1 MMKRIHLILSDDSNM
16 VRNVISFFHEA
27 LGECRELDF
36 SAETLDGVLEAPMI
50 SSKHLE
56 AICSYIEKCF
66 AKSDAVICFLP
77 HSSRPLR
84 LSFSEGLNLKY
95 SFQCICWKLGLDGV
109 TLQQG
114 PSSCEGYDAFI
125 ELDHSVEGLNERIVN
140 NLHHLPKTIS
150 KFNNRNHSK
159 TRHRYSSLTSFERLM
174 FLVRSLLSNP
184 ELACKDPF
192 CEGNNLDCVPISDTQ
207 VINRLV
213 ESVGLDADSE
223 WFFFHEGELIDD
235 LRWLRA
241 SGFIGEYPGFE
252 SFPDILLCEAP
263 SGRQTPL
270 RHPFAGWEE
279 FSRLMVLIRHLIFNP
294 GDWVK
299 GESLNQYLAGRL
311 SLYPGSLWTPT
322 SEASVQHYLRVGVKP
337 YIDNRAARKG
347 HFLGSAVV
355 SLGDLSELVSIVSS
369 SAPLLNSPQTQA
381 LVQSLEQRLVSLNVS
396 PRNAQALSSLAERS
410 IVNPETAPQGSVR
423 SREPDFREL
432 SAAISRRHEIR
443 IQTYASQDQQSSTSS
458 GHQGDS
464 TLVLPLQFVFHRR
477 AWYLASE
484 EREAGR
490 ADGPIRFL
498 RLDRFRL
505 LRVDPSQQKEE
516 RFSLAFSR
524 MCRLVDRTFGLPP
537 NKLSYQDQALVWS
550 TNDSWMSA
558 DRTLTVCCRLDH
570 RAWKFIREGPDRLPY
585 PQLRMSGGRETHT
598 TVWKPPGS
606 LPHMDQIYCLP
617 VHANSDHPYE
627 LQMVLPAW
635 SVDDFDLQNWLLG
648 FGAGL
653 VLTGPGSFRQKLLE
667 RLQSTMTAWESPP

>member
-1 MMKRIHLILSDDSNM
+1 MTKKIHLIVSDASN
-16 VRNVISFFHEA
+16 SF
-27 LGECRELDF
+27 RELTTFFREAIQGCSVVDF
-36 SAETLDGVLEAPMI
+36 AAEPFVGVLEAPRI
-50 SSKHLE
+50 SSQHLE
-56 AICSYIEKCF
+56 AIASVIEICL
-66 AKSDAVICFLP
+66 ANSDDVICSLP

-84 LSFSEGLNLKY
+84 LLFSEGLNLAY
-95 SFQCICWKLGLDGV
+95 PFQCICWKIGLDGV
-109 TLQQG
+109 TPRQG
-114 PSSCEGYDAFI
+114 PSSCEGYDACI
-125 ELDHSVEGLNERIVN
+125 ELDHSVEGLKERIVN
-140 NLHHLPKTIS
+140 NLHHLPRTIS
-150 KFNNRNHSK
+150 KYNNRNHSK

-184 ELACKDPF
+184 ELACKDTF
-192 CEGNNLDCVPISDTQ
+192 FEGHNLDCVPISDAQ
-207 VINRLV
+207 VVNRLV
-213 ESVGLDADSE
+213 ESAGLDADSE
-223 WFFFHEGELIDD
+223 WFFFHEGSLIDD

-252 SFPDILLCEAP
+252 SFPDILFCEAP
-263 SGRQTPL
+263 SGQQTPL

-299 GESLNQYLAGRL
+299 DESLNQYLAARL

-322 SEASVQHYLRVGVKP
+322 SKASVQHYLRVGVKP

-410 IVNPETAPQGSVR
+410 IVNPESAPQGSVR

-464 TLVLPLQFVFHRR
+464 ALVLPLQFVFHRR

-653 VLTGPGSFRQKLLE
+653 VLTGPDSFRQKLLE
-667 RLQSTMTAWESPP
+667 RLQSTITAWESPP